1 MGENSK
7 ISWTNHTFNPWWG
20 CVKVSPGCANCY
32 AETFSHRFG
41 TLWGP
46 QSQRRFFG
54 NKHWG
59 EPLKWDC
66 KAAKEGKRAKVFCGS
81 MCDIF
86 ENRPDLVEPR
96 KRLCD
101 LILATP
107 NLTWL
112 LLTKRPENILYLLQE
127 TESILGVSLPE
138 NVWLGTTGEDQERFE
153 QRWAHLEYAGMALNP
168 SVLFLSAEPLLSSL
182 DISAW
187 ISEYREE
194 DEDGSVLSRGID
206 WVICGGES
214 GDRARP
220 MHPNWARSLRDQCQA
235 AGVPFFFKQWG
246 ELVPEDHIE
255 RGNRVY
261 EPGMSFRIQDTMT
274 FHKVGKTAAGDL
286 LDGQEW
292 KQFPKEPRNG

>member
-54 NKHWG
+54 NKHWD
-59 EPLKWDC
+59 EPLKWDR

-127 TESILGVSLPE
+127 TESILGISLPD

-153 QRWAHLEYAGMALNP
+153 QRWRNLEYAGMALNP
-168 SVLFLSAEPLLSSL
+168 SVLFLSAEPLLSHL

-220 MHPNWARSLRDQCQA
+220 MNPNWARSLRDQCQS
-235 AGVPFFFKQWG
+235 AGVPFFFKQQG
-246 ELVPEDHIE
+246 EWAEFGSELGDGIVVDCTKTQS
-255 RGNRVY
+255 Y
-261 EPGMSFRIQDTMT
+261 EFDDGTQMYR
-274 FHKVGKTAAGDL
+274 VGKDKSGDL

-292 KQFPKEPRNG
+292 KQFPDGC